1 MGPRMSITS
10 PCRMTHLGSLFRNFS
25 AVILEPAERASG
37 TLAQEGQQG
46 LAEATW
52 TCSAQPPSQ
61 PWGPAYL
68 KYPPPCPRPC
78 AFSAGP
84 PRDPHL
90 GRSPAHPLGRPDCAG
105 RLPGRKEGPQKQG
118 TQLLSSA
125 ALPPPICP
133 KASRITQEN
142 HSSSL
147 CYRLRLRLCK
157 CPLLMLAEAIVLPAD
172 PPHTRSWS
180 HKAMSVRTGQSPAP
194 V

>member
-1 MGPRMSITS
+1 MKKSPGESWGIRAGLTCKVSLMGPRMSITS

-46 LAEATW
+46 PAEATC
-52 TCSAQPPSQ
+52 TAPQPAL
-61 PWGPAYL
+61 GPAYL
-68 KYPPPCPRPC
+68 KYPPPCPC

-90 GRSPAHPLGRPDCAG
+90 GTSPAHPLGRPDCAG
-105 RLPGRKEGPQKQG
+105 RLPGRKEGPQKRG

-125 ALPPPICP
+125 TSPPPICP

-142 HSSSL
+142 HSSCR
-147 CYRLRLRLCK
+147 CYRLRLRSCK
-157 CPLLMLAEAIVLPAD
+157 RHSYSC
-172 PPHTRSWS
+172 
-180 HKAMSVRTGQSPAP
+180 
-194 V
+194 